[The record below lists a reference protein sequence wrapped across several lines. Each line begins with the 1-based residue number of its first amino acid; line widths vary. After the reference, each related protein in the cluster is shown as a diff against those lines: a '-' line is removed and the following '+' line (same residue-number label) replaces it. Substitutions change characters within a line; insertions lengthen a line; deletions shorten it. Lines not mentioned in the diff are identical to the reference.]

1 MEQKKIDWYLRFI
14 FLFIFLAGIFFAIN
28 YYIVATHEC
37 TSRPLQYYIDN
48 IKATTDEELYI
59 SGQVIIMGN
68 ITKLVVPFGDGTN
81 SSG

>member
-28 YYIVATHEC
+28 YYITVAHEC

-48 IKATTDEELYI
+48 IKETTDEELYI
-59 SGQVIIMGN
+59 SGQIIIMGN
-68 ITKLVVPFGDGTN
+68 ITKLVVPFGDGVN
-81 SSG
+81 VSG